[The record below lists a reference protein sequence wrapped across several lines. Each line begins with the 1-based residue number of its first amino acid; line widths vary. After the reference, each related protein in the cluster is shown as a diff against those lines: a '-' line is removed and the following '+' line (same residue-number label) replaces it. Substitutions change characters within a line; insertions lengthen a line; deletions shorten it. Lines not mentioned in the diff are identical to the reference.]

1 MKILKKWKTRNADW
15 LDAVEK
21 KMVSYGL
28 IISDNRRNFLKQLNN
43 MLTNIDK
50 DFPLCYKSN

>member
-1 MKILKKWKTRNADW
+1 MQEW

-28 IISDNRRNFLKQLNN
+28 IISDIRRNFLKQLNN

-50 DFPLCYKSN
+50 DFPSVTN